1 MSILKKINLESFSKY
16 KLWFL
21 ILIFASIQTTLSQD
35 MDNKIKTKKPDFVYN
50 DSKEFVESLHSCIN
64 WIEQDRTKWQ
74 NIPREI
80 IIAQAIIESDY
91 GTSRFAMEGNNLFGV
106 MTFDLEVPHLKP
118 SNNLNSKFGAKKYR
132 NKCES
137 VNDYIKVLNNG
148 SAFKEFRKLR
158 FKMLKENNLDVLIL
172 IETLGKYATNPNY
185 IKLLRNK
192 IKSLRYDNEE
202 LYGQKENEELAESYK
217 ESRRQQKERNEKQ

>member
-1 MSILKKINLESFSKY
+1 MSILKKINLGSFSKY
-16 KLWFL
+16 KLWIL
-21 ILIFASIQTTLSQD
+21 VLIFAFIQTTLSQD

-50 DSKEFVESLHSCIN
+50 NSKEFVESLHSCIN

-80 IIAQAIIESDY
+80 IIVQAIIESDY

-106 MTFDLEVPHLKP
+106 MTFNLELPHLKP
-118 SNNLNSKFGAKKYR
+118 QQNKNSKFGAKIYQ

-137 VNDYIKVLNNG
+137 VKDYIKVLNNG
-148 SAFKEFRKLR
+148 SAFEEFRELR

-172 IETLGKYATNPNY
+172 VETLGRYATNPNY
-185 IKLLRNK
+185 IKLLK
-192 IKSLRYDNEE
+192 KTIKSLRKNEE
-202 LYGQKENEELAESYK
+202 LYGQKENDELAESYK
-217 ESRRQQKERNEKQ
+217 ESRKQQKERYGKG